1 MSKAVSTLEQQQQA
15 KKVLVL
21 IGKSLICS
29 EQKKNKYWSR
39 KVMKWFSLF
48 LFFACCG
55 WMKKQSNKGKNAA
68 ENKN

>member
-1 MSKAVSTLEQQQQA
+1 
-15 KKVLVL
+15 LVL

-55 WMKKQSNKGKNAA
+55 WMKKQSRVAETKEKNAA